1 MRLLPPLQGLLIAG
15 AAAFLLA
22 SSPLHAQP
30 EAGAGVPSA
39 AAKARMAA
47 ADQGRILGAA
57 NAPLWV
63 VIFSDFQCPYCK
75 RWHDATDAVLRERYV
90 KTGKVRLAFLNFPLR
105 SHQHAQPAGEAAMCA
120 AAQGKFWEFHDAVF
134 STQQKWSPMGDAGQV
149 LDSIAAAVKLDVP
162 QYKSCR
168 AERQM
173 RLLVESDFQRG
184 GSAGVQGTPAFF
196 IGSRGA
202 SGAIPTADFLK
213 IVDEELAKV
222 APAKR

>member
-120 AAQGKFWEFHDAVF
+120 AAQGKFWEFHDN
-134 STQQKWSPMGDAGQV
+134 
-149 LDSIAAAVKLDVP
+149 
-162 QYKSCR
+162 
-168 AERQM
+168 
-173 RLLVESDFQRG
+173 
-184 GSAGVQGTPAFF
+184 FF
-196 IGSRGA
+196 YPFRYLPVI
-202 SGAIPTADFLK
+202 L
-213 IVDEELAKV
+213 
-222 APAKR
+222 